1 MRVGTSLC
9 FVIAASAACT
19 RAARAQT
26 RAAPT
31 ASAPQAV
38 RRVAGCYQVLGSD
51 GLTDSLSIMSDS
63 TRDPF
68 ARLPQYFELTDTA
81 LAAPLDGWYAL
92 HPTTLQPPK
101 KMFATWHAVD
111 RDSVEVGWSN
121 GFTGLSLSLVARG
134 DTLTG
139 FVERTSDAHPRGSVP
154 VRRPV
159 MAKRVACRP
168 R

>member
-26 RAAPT
+26 RAAP
-31 ASAPQAV
+31 
-38 RRVAGCYQVLGSD
+38 
-51 GLTDSLSIMSDS
+51 SIMSDS